1 MNIDLRKVLAIAR
14 KDFGHY
20 FVSPIGYV
28 VLAVFFFVVGYFFFL
43 ISVSPYPV
51 ASMTPI
57 FQNAVILLLFLTP
70 MITMKLW
77 SEEEKSQT
85 AELLR
90 TSPVT
95 LWEIVLGKYFAVCS
109 FAVAMISSTLLYL
122 LVILYAGNP
131 DPGVLFANYLGFALA
146 GMAFFSLGLL
156 ASTLS
161 ENQIVAAVTGYGI
174 LLMLWVIGAAGQS
187 VQGPAG
193 AVFQYLSVFDH
204 VNDFMQGVIDLGH
217 VVYFASLIFIGLF
230 LSVKILEGKRV

>member
-1 MNIDLRKVLAIAR
+1 MSLDLRKVLAIAR

-28 VLAVFFFVVGYFFFL
+28 VLSVFFFVVGYFFYL
-43 ISVSPYPV
+43 IAVSPYPV

-85 AELLR
+85 VELLR

-95 LWEIVLGKYFAVCS
+95 LWEVVLGKYLAVCS
-109 FAVAMISSTLLYL
+109 FAVAMISSTFLYL

-131 DPGVLFANYLGFALA
+131 DPGVLFANYLGFALV

-156 ASTLS
+156 ASTFS
-161 ENQIVAAVTGYGI
+161 ENQIVAAVSAYGI
-174 LLMLWVIGAAGQS
+174 LLMLWIIGAASQS
-187 VQGPAG
+187 VQGPIG
-193 AVFQYLSVFDH
+193 AIFQYLSLFDH
-204 VNDFMQGVIDLGH
+204 IEDFMRGVIDVSHL
-217 VVYFASLIFIGLF
+217 VYFGSLIFIGLF
-230 LSVKILEGKRV
+230 LSVKLLEGKRT